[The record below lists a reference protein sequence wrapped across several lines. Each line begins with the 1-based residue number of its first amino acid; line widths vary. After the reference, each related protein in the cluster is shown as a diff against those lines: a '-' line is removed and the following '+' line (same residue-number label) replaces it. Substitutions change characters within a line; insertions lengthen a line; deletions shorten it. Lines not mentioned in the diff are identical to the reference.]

1 MLDFDGTILDTEQ
14 PVYQSWAELWQRH
27 DVELSRSRWQAVIGT
42 DGVFDPWTEL
52 QQLVGR
58 SLDPALLEQRRQRRD
73 SLQAGY
79 AAREGVLE
87 WLAEARRL
95 KVAVAVASSS
105 PVDWVA
111 GHLERL
117 RLGEHFEVLVCR
129 DDLIPAKPDPTS
141 YREAC
146 RRLGARPA
154 WSVAVEDSRHGV
166 AASRAAGLYTVA
178 VPHPLTADLDLSGA
192 DVIVPSLA
200 SLSLG
205 DTLRRA
211 RQRHPHGGEPGDRS
225 DTTPSP

>member
-14 PVYQSWAELWQRH
+14 PVYQSWAELWQNH

-42 DGVFDPWTEL
+42 NGVFDPWMEL
-52 QQLVGR
+52 QQVLGR
-58 SLDPALLEQRRQRRD
+58 RLNPALLEQRRQRRD
-73 SLQAGY
+73 ALQAGY
-79 AAREGVLE
+79 VPRDGILE

-105 PVDWVA
+105 PVEWVA

-117 RLGEHFEVLVCR
+117 GLGEHFGAVVCR
-129 DDLIPAKPDPTS
+129 DDLVPAKPDPTS

-154 WSVAVEDSRHGV
+154 WSVAVEDSAHGV
-166 AASRAAGLYTVA
+166 AAARAAGLYTIA
-178 VPHPLTADLDLSGA
+178 VPHGLTADLDLSAA
-192 DVIVPSLA
+192 DLVVSSLS

-205 DTLRRA
+205 DALRRA
-211 RQRHPHGGEPGDRS
+211 RQRDPHGGEAGDR
-225 DTTPSP
+225 PWGGEV